1 MGDDHCRNIA
11 NHRSSQSRDLFIFE
25 GVPDLTRP
33 MPVTKLA
40 AVVESSLPNPA
51 NAPNSKNG
59 EFSSSSNDTRRRARV
74 IGIKS

>member
-11 NHRSSQSRDLFIFE
+11 NHCFSQSWDLFVFE
-25 GVPDLTRP
+25 GVPDLTSP

-51 NAPNSKNG
+51 NEPSSKKG
-59 EFSSSSNDTRRRARV
+59 EFSSSSNDTRRRATV